1 METEKGFAVI
11 TGATSGI
18 GKSFA
23 ALLASE
29 GYPLILIGRNETM
42 LFKMMEP
49 LKKASGKRVL
59 CLTGNL
65 TSTAAVKR
73 LGMQLKKYDISL
85 FVNNAGFGT
94 YGPFLAQNMDEVEEM
109 IKVNISSLTRLSHMI
124 LTKMKK
130 QGCGRI
136 INISSLASYMPN
148 PNGAPYAATKAYVRS
163 FSEALHQEL
172 KGSGITVTTL
182 CPGPTNTGFGERSGM
197 GKSRSFRRLMTADA
211 VAAAGYRG
219 ALAGKRVVIVGKLNK
234 IAAMLAYYAPRKLV
248 LATVQWALSD
258 RKF

>member
-1 METEKGFAVI
+1 MKTEKGFAVI

-23 ALLASE
+23 ALLAAE
-29 GYPLILIGRNETM
+29 GYPLILIGRNQTT

-49 LKKASGKRVL
+49 LKRVSGKRVL

-65 TSTAAVKR
+65 ASTAAVKR
-73 LGMQLKKYDISL
+73 LGMQLKKYDIAL

-94 YGPFLAQNMDEVEEM
+94 YGPFLTQNMDEVEEM
-109 IKVNISSLTRLSHMI
+109 IKVNISSLTRFSHII

-130 QGCGRI
+130 QGYGRI
-136 INISSLASYMPN
+136 INIASLASYMPN
-148 PNGAPYAATKAYVRS
+148 PNGAPYAATKAYVKS

-182 CPGPTNTGFGERSGM
+182 CPGPTATNFGDRSGM
-197 GKSRSFRRLMTADA
+197 GKSRSFKRLMTADA
-211 VAAAGYRG
+211 VAVAGYRG
-219 ALAGKRVVIVGKLNK
+219 ALAGKRVVIAGKWNK
-234 IAAMLAYYAPRKLV
+234 IAAIIGCYAPRTFV
-248 LATVQWALSD
+248 LAAVRWALSD
-258 RKF
+258 RHF